1 MVPGQPVVSQ
11 YPPSLTYST
20 AGGSSPYLVPRKTRP
35 PMPSSRLSQKLSDED
50 KPWIKEKESRVRWS
64 WWLTFLM
71 CWIGVG
77 CSGIVIYFG
86 WTGVHQILDSD
97 LCLVL
102 DDEFNSGS
110 LDTSVWTRDIEL
122 GGFG

>member
-1 MVPGQPVVSQ
+1 MRS
-11 YPPSLTYST
+11 PPTFHLASRQVLIARVLSLIID
-20 AGGSSPYLVPRKTRP
+20 GKVRPSPRDIL
-35 PMPSSRLSQKLSDED
+35 QD
-50 KPWIKEKESRVRWS
+50 PWIKEKESRVRWS